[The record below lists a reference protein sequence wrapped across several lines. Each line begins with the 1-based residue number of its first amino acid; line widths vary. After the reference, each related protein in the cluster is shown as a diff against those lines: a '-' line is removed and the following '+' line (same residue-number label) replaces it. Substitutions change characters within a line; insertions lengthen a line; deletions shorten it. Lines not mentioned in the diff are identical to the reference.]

1 MRLEI
6 PKKYKSLKDY
16 CYTVAMDKNLPL
28 DYDALFGDYATYSDH
43 VLSQTRIDEMLEYIN
58 SINET
63 IYTHASI
70 PGSYY
75 VVSQPVANYFTTA
88 ATSAY

>member
-6 PKKYKSLKDY
+6 PKKYKSFKDY
-16 CYTVAMDKNLPL
+16 CAVTRVENLL
-28 DYDALFGDYATYSDH
+28 FDYDASFGDYIYRLDN
-43 VLSQTRIDEMLEYIN
+43 QRRIHEMLEYID
-58 SINET
+58 SINQT
-63 IYTHASI
+63 IYAQTTVPS
-70 PGSYY
+70 SYY

>member
-6 PKKYKSLKDY
+6 PKKYKSFKDY
-16 CYTVAMDKNLPL
+16 YTVARDKNLL
-28 DYDALFGDYATYSDH
+28 FDYDASFGDYATYSDH

>member
-6 PKKYKSLKDY
+6 PKKYKSFKDY
-16 CYTVAMDKNLPL
+16 CAVTRVENLL
-28 DYDALFGDYATYSDH
+28 FDYDALFGDYATYSDH
-43 VLSQTRIDEMLEYIN
+43 VLSQTRTDEMLEYIN

-63 IYTHASI
+63 IYTNASI

>member
-6 PKKYKSLKDY
+6 PKKYKSFKDY
-16 CYTVAMDKNLPL
+16 CAVTRDENLL
-28 DYDALFGDYATYSDH
+28 FDYDASFGDYIYRLDN
-43 VLSQTRIDEMLEYIN
+43 QTRIDEMLEYIN

-70 PGSYY
+70 PSSYY

>member
-16 CYTVAMDKNLPL
+16 YTVDRDENLLL
-28 DYDALFGDYATYSDH
+28 DYDASFGDYAYRLDN
-43 VLSQTRIDEMLEYIN
+43 QRRIDEMLEYID

-70 PGSYY
+70 PSSYY

>member
-16 CYTVAMDKNLPL
+16 CYTVAMDKIPL
-28 DYDALFGDYATYSDH
+28 DYDGSFGGYATYSDH

-75 VVSQPVANYFTTA
+75 VVSQPLANQFTTL
-88 ATSAY
+88 TSAY

>member
-6 PKKYKSLKDY
+6 PKKYKSFKDY
-16 CYTVAMDKNLPL
+16 CAVTRVENLL
-28 DYDALFGDYATYSDH
+28 FDYDASFGDYATYSDN
-43 VLSQTRIDEMLEYIN
+43 VLHQTRIDEMLEYIN

>member
-6 PKKYKSLKDY
+6 PKKYKSFKDY
-16 CYTVAMDKNLPL
+16 CAVTRVENLL
-28 DYDALFGDYATYSDH
+28 FDYDASFGDYIYRLDN
-43 VLSQTRIDEMLEYIN
+43 QRRIDEMLEYID
-58 SINET
+58 SINQT
-63 IYTHASI
+63 IYAQTTVPS
-70 PGSYY
+70 SYY

>member
-6 PKKYKSLKDY
+6 PKKYKSFKDY
-16 CYTVAMDKNLPL
+16 CTVTRVENLL
-28 DYDALFGDYATYSDH
+28 FDYDASFGDYIYRLDN
-43 VLSQTRIDEMLEYIN
+43 QRRIDEMLEY
-58 SINET
+58 
-63 IYTHASI
+63 YTHASI

>member
-6 PKKYKSLKDY
+6 PKKYKSFKDY
-16 CYTVAMDKNLPL
+16 CAVTRVENLL
-28 DYDALFGDYATYSDH
+28 FDYDASFGDYATYSDH

-75 VVSQPVANYFTTA
+75 VVSQPLANQFTTL
-88 ATSAY
+88 TSAY

>member
-16 CYTVAMDKNLPL
+16 YTVDMDKILPL
-28 DYDALFGDYATYSDH
+28 DYDESFGDYAAYSDR
-43 VLSQTRIDEMLEYIN
+43 VMSRTRIDEMLEYIN

-75 VVSQPVANYFTTA
+75 VVSQPVANYFTTT
-88 ATSAY
+88 TSAY

>member
-6 PKKYKSLKDY
+6 PKKYKSFKDY
-16 CYTVAMDKNLPL
+16 CAVTRVENLL
-28 DYDALFGDYATYSDH
+28 FDYDALFGDYATYSDH

>member
-16 CYTVAMDKNLPL
+16 YTAARDKNLL
-28 DYDALFGDYATYSDH
+28 FDYDASFGDYATYSDR
-43 VLSQTRIDEMLEYIN
+43 VISQTRIDEMLEYIN
-58 SINET
+58 RINET

-70 PGSYY
+70 PSSYY

>member
-16 CYTVAMDKNLPL
+16 YTVAMDKNLPL
-28 DYDALFGDYATYSDH
+28 DYDGSFCDYAYRLDN
-43 VLSQTRIDEMLEYIN
+43 QRRIDEMLEYIN

-70 PGSYY
+70 PSSYY
-75 VVSQPVANYFTTA
+75 VVSQPVANQFTTL
-88 ATSAY
+88 TSAY